1 MNNNGVT
8 LVALVITIII
18 LLIIAGVAISF
29 VIGDNGILTKAT
41 TVELEYSKAEVEE
54 KFEKIV
60 NDKLMESYAAI
71 QNGNPDISSYYKES
85 ILIPEFIEKGY
96 IFPDTDSPIVS
107 DVLSEMTEPPL
118 YSIYTVNVSAISDG
132 DDIGAYGKGNLSE
145 GDVFT
150 LEVKTDETGKSTG
163 EYELKYYET
172 AESDGEVLTTVNL
185 YQSNNS

>member
-1 MNNNGVT
+1 MSNNGVT
-8 LVALVITIII
+8 LVALVITIIV
-18 LLIIAGVAISF
+18 LLILAGVSISF

-60 NDKLMESYAAI
+60 NDKLMESYSAI
-71 QNGNPDISSYYKES
+71 QNDNSDISSHYKES
-85 ILIPEFIEKGY
+85 ILIPEFIENGY
-96 IFPDTDSPIVS
+96 ITPDTDSQVVT
-107 DVLSEMTEPPL
+107 DVLSEMIDPPL
-118 YSIYTVNVSAISDG
+118 YSIYIINVSAISDDVG
-132 DDIGAYGKGNLSE
+132 IYGKGNLSE

-172 AESDGEVLTTVNL
+172 AESEGEVLTTVNL